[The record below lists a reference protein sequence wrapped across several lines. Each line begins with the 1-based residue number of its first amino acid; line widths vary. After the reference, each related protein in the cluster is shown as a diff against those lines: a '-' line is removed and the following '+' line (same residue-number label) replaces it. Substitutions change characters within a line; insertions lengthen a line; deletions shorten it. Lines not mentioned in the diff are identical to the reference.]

1 MKSLFSLLLT
11 LVLLSTT
18 AVPSNAVVL
27 VDYVGFAYETG
38 GLLPS
43 DPGDVLVFTAV
54 ATNVDP
60 LTGVDLG
67 TAEVTFYVY
76 DLVSTGQGSD
86 VFGNAIITYTGG
98 TLEVRRDFSQN
109 ADWGINPPNATA
121 PSTFG
126 DGNLLFQGD
135 FVSFVLVMN
144 PTTGAGA
151 YEGYLD
157 GVAGSLIQACSGC
170 GYTWGGAFGENSGA
184 QILDGYDLQIDGVL
198 EVDGSVSS
206 NVSDWGA
213 IKSLYHD

>member
-1 MKSLFSLLLT
+1 MKKSLSLLFSLALLG
-11 LVLLSTT
+11 VT
-18 AVPSNAVVL
+18 ATQSNAVVL

-43 DPGDVLVFTAV
+43 DPGDELVFTAV

-76 DLVSTGQGSD
+76 GLISTGQGTD
-86 VFGNAIITYTGG
+86 VFGNAIITYSGG
-98 TLEVRRDFSQN
+98 TLEVWRDFAQN
-109 ADWGINPPNATA
+109 ADWGVNPPNATS

-126 DGNLLFQGD
+126 DGTLLFQGD

-157 GVAGSLIQACSGC
+157 GIGGTLISACSGC

-184 QILDGYDLQIDGVL
+184 QILEGYDLQIDGVL
-198 EVDGSVSS
+198 EVDGSVTTETT
-206 NVSDWGA
+206 DWGR
-213 IKSLYHD
+213 IKSMYRD

>member
-1 MKSLFSLLLT
+1 MKKSLSLLLT
-11 LVLLSTT
+11 LALLSVS
-18 AVPSNAVVL
+18 AVQSSAVVL
-27 VDYVGFAYETG
+27 VDYVGYAYETG

-76 DLVSTGQGSD
+76 DLISTGQGSD

-98 TLEVRRDFSQN
+98 TLEVWRDGSLN

-121 PSTFG
+121 PGSFS
-126 DGNLLFQGD
+126 DGTLLFQGD
-135 FVSFVLVMN
+135 FVSFVLVIN

-151 YEGYLD
+151 YEGTLD
-157 GVAGSLIQACSGC
+157 GVGGTLISACAGC
-170 GYTWGGAFGENSGA
+170 GYTWGGAFGEDAGA
-184 QILDGYDLQIDGVL
+184 QLIEGYDLQIDGVL
-198 EVDGSVSS
+198 EVDGSVTTDAT
-206 NVSDWGA
+206 DWGR
-213 IKSLYHD
+213 IKSMYRD